1 MMKSKGLEESKKFTI
16 AELETY
22 QGQKQEP
29 LVLSRRTNVVS
40 PSQKPIQLL
49 VEKDMEISNLK
60 N

>member
-1 MMKSKGLEESKKFTI
+1 MMKSKGLEESQKFTI

-40 PSQKPIQLL
+40 PSQKQI
-49 VEKDMEISNLK
+49 
-60 N
+60 